1 MAKVKINAKDFLDTH
16 IKPIADAIPLGA
28 GTAAYGTLMSLKP
41 PFPPNAKSFGE
52 LIDKDFEVDV
62 PGLPGAPALPQV
74 TPIDPTKAL
83 GDIAKAI
90 KEAEKTLL
98 DENLSIRTAS
108 VDVELTVAVAGAAGA
123 TAKFN
128 LEIGPAP
135 SD

>member
-16 IKPIADAIPLGA
+16 VKPIADGLPLGA
-28 GTAAYGTLMSLKP
+28 AAYGTLMNLI
-41 PFPPNAKSFGE
+41 GG
-52 LIDKDFEVDV
+52 LIDRDFEVDA
-62 PGLPGAPALPQV
+62 PGLPGAPAVPPV
-74 TPIDPTKAL
+74 TPIDPAKAL

-98 DENLSIRTAS
+98 GENLSIRTAS

>member
-16 IKPIADAIPLGA
+16 VKPIADGLPLGA
-28 GTAAYGTLMSLKP
+28 GAYGTLMNLI
-41 PFPPNAKSFGE
+41 GG
-52 LIDKDFEVDV
+52 LIDRDFEVDV
-62 PGLPGAPALPQV
+62 PGLPGAPAVPPV
-74 TPIDPTKAL
+74 TPIDPAKAL

-98 DENLSIRTAS
+98 GENLSIRTAS

>member
-16 IKPIADAIPLGA
+16 LKPIAANIPLGS
-28 GTAAYGTLMSLKP
+28 AAYDALMSLKP
-41 PFPPNAKSFGE
+41 PLPRNARSFGE
-52 LIDKDFEVDV
+52 LIDKDFEVEV
-62 PGLPGAPALPQV
+62 PGLPSAPAVPPV

-98 DENLSIRTAS
+98 GENLSIRTAS

>member
-1 MAKVKINAKDFLDTH
+1 MAKVNINAKDFLDTH
-16 IKPIADAIPLGA
+16 IKPIADGLPLGA
-28 GTAAYGTLMSLKP
+28 AAYDALMNVRLPGFPSL
-41 PFPPNAKSFGE
+41 GE
-52 LIDKDFEVDV
+52 LIDKDFPIDV

-74 TPIDPTKAL
+74 TPIDPAKAL

-90 KEAEKTLL
+90 QGAEETLL
-98 DENLSIRTAS
+98 ERNLSIRTAS